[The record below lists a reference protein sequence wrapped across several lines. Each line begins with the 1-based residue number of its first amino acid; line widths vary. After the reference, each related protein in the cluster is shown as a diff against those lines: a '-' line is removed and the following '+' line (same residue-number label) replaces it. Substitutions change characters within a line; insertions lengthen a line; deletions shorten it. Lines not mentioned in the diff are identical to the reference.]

1 MKDHVMI
8 KSNRYGLTVY
18 LDGEIPFDELLMEIE
33 NKFRTSS
40 HFFEGTGMAVRFE
53 NRILTKDEEQKIV
66 DVISEAA
73 DIEILC
79 ILDYDEKTTK
89 MYRSAVDQ
97 TLAEIPEPDG
107 QFYRGTLKR
116 NQVLESETSIV
127 IIGDVEEGATVVS
140 KGNIVITGNLYGTAH
155 AGASGRKDA
164 FIAALCME
172 PEKLRISGR
181 RVKPV
186 IGGDYS
192 WARLS

>member
-18 LDGEIPFDELLMEIE
+18 LNKDLPFDELLMEIE
-33 NKFRTSS
+33 DKFRASV

-53 NRILTKDEEQKIV
+53 NRILTKDEEQRIV

-73 DIEILC
+73 KIQILC
-79 ILDYDEKTTK
+79 ILDYDEKTNK
-89 MYRSAVDQ
+89 VYKSAVDQ
-97 TLAEIPEPDG
+97 TLAEMPEPDG

-116 NQVLESETSIV
+116 KQVLESETSIV
-127 IIGDVEEGATVVS
+127 VIGDVEEGATVVS
-140 KGNIVITGNLYGTAH
+140 KGNIVITGTLYGCAH

-164 FIAALCME
+164 FIAALEME
-172 PEKLRISGR
+172 PQRLRISGR
-181 RVKPV
+181 KVKPV
-186 IGGDYS
+186 IGGSYS